1 MKAGRGIRVRDAEHQ
16 GASLARVF
24 FAAIIVWI
32 AAALSSGGVA
42 GRSPLEG
49 VAEDARIWRLQPGE
63 GFPLRNS
70 ASLSVEQVQSGES
83 SLLNLEEW
91 G

>member
-16 GASLARVF
+16 GASFARVF

-32 AAALSSGGVA
+32 AAALSSGVA

-63 GFPLRNS
+63 GFPVRNS